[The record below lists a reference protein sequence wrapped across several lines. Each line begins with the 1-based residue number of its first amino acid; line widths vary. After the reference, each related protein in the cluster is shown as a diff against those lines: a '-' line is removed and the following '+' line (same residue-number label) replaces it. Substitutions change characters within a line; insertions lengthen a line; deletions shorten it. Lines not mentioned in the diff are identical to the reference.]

1 MLGCIC
7 GFVAIFLG
15 ALRLLPMGR
24 AAQGGG
30 PPMIVHMVAFYLG
43 LAVVFIWL
51 GKGMISARRWA
62 WTLTVVC
69 SWMWLLF
76 GGLAFINVEFIVGP
90 RTWDYMAQQQGKMP
104 AQFVETTSLFSGV
117 FLAFLYLGLP
127 GFSLMLSQHESVRA
141 TCVRRDPRV
150 PWTDRCP
157 MPVLAIVLFL
167 PFSIL
172 SLVTLK
178 FVFPCFGIFLSGG
191 AGALATALTA
201 IIVAGVAW
209 GMYRLRM
216 SAWWGALLLGIASS
230 LNTAM
235 TFARADIAEMYKQ
248 QGFSAATLE
257 MLQKPGLLE
266 LMRQWGL
273 WTGLAGGIAWV
284 VYLVAARRY
293 FTKSEGPA
301 VGQATM

>member
-1 MLGCIC
+1 
-7 GFVAIFLG
+7 
-15 ALRLLPMGR
+15 
-24 AAQGGG
+24 
-30 PPMIVHMVAFYLG
+30 
-43 LAVVFIWL
+43 
-51 GKGMISARRWA
+51 
-62 WTLTVVC
+62 
-69 SWMWLLF
+69 
-76 GGLAFINVEFIVGP
+76 
-90 RTWDYMAQQQGKMP
+90 
-104 AQFVETTSLFSGV
+104 
-117 FLAFLYLGLP
+117 
-127 GFSLMLSQHESVRA
+127 
-141 TCVRRDPRV
+141 
-150 PWTDRCP
+150 
-157 MPVLAIVLFL
+157 MPVLALVLFL

-284 VYLVAARRY
+284 VYLVAVRRY